1 MKENLQYTAKLAGLA
16 VLTFL
21 KINVPGLLL
30 IGIFSCATFVTLVF
44 QFADRVTGGASGVA
58 SHGAGAIAYL
68 LVIFLARPLA
78 SSVALITYFAS
89 PFLLF
94 WLGNK
99 YIITKLINKLIND
112 KGENI
117 LFPLLDKV
125 LNKLQEK
132 QPALF
137 AKGSD
142 KALLKLKM
150 VQEIKQS
157 TENKW
162 FKRIILFALKK
173 VHLSELDLA
182 DENRSFNDVVKKS
195 TLTVLKS
202 ITEPSRSFF
211 WIICGAQVLVF
222 LLIILRVV

>member
-1 MKENLQYTAKLAGLA
+1 MK
-16 VLTFL
+16 
-21 KINVPGLLL
+21 
-30 IGIFSCATFVTLVF
+30 
-44 QFADRVTGGASGVA
+44 
-58 SHGAGAIAYL
+58 
-68 LVIFLARPLA
+68 
-78 SSVALITYFAS
+78 TY
-89 PFLLF
+89 
-94 WLGNK
+94 
-99 YIITKLINKLIND
+99 YIITKLINRLIND

-142 KALLKLKM
+142 KVLLKLKM
-150 VQEIKQS
+150 VQEIKES

-211 WIICGAQVLVF
+211 WIICSAQVLVF
-222 LLIILRVV
+222 LLIILRVI

>member
-1 MKENLQYTAKLAGLA
+1 MKENLQYTAKLAGSAALS
-16 VLTFL
+16 FL
-21 KINVPGLLL
+21 KINVPGQLL
-30 IGIFSCATFVTLVF
+30 IGIFSAAILVTLLF
-44 QFADRVTGGASGVA
+44 QSVDGGAHSGA
-58 SHGAGAIAYL
+58 EAGIVL
-68 LVIFLARPLA
+68 IFVARP
-78 SSVALITYFAS
+78 FAS
-89 PFLLF
+89 ILELLAFFLSPILLF
-94 WLGNK
+94 YLGNK
-99 YIITKLINKLIND
+99 YIITKLINKVISD

-142 KALLKLKM
+142 KALLKIKM
-150 VQEIKQS
+150 IQEIKES

-222 LLIILRVV
+222 LLIILRVF

>member
-1 MKENLQYTAKLAGLA
+1 MKENLQYTAKLAGSAALS
-16 VLTFL
+16 FL
-21 KINVPGLLL
+21 KINVPGQLL
-30 IGIFSCATFVTLVF
+30 IGIFSAAILVTLLF
-44 QFADRVTGGASGVA
+44 QSVDGGAHSGA
-58 SHGAGAIAYL
+58 EAGIVL
-68 LVIFLARPLA
+68 IFVARP
-78 SSVALITYFAS
+78 FAS
-89 PFLLF
+89 ILALLAFFLSPILLF
-94 WLGNK
+94 YLGNK
-99 YIITKLINKLIND
+99 YIITKLINKVISD

-142 KALLKLKM
+142 KALLKIKM
-150 VQEIKQS
+150 IQEIKES

-162 FKRIILFALKK
+162 FKRIILFALNK

-182 DENRSFNDVVKKS
+182 DENMSFNDVVKKS

-211 WIICGAQVLVF
+211 WIICGAQILVF
-222 LLIILRVV
+222 LLIILRII

>member
-1 MKENLQYTAKLAGLA
+1 MKENLQYTAKLAGSAALS
-16 VLTFL
+16 FL
-21 KINVPGLLL
+21 KINVPGQLL
-30 IGIFSCATFVTLVF
+30 IGIFSAAIIFTLLF
-44 QFADRVTGGASGVA
+44 QSVHGGA
-58 SHGAGAIAYL
+58 HAGAYAGVILIFFSRPIASIL
-68 LVIFLARPLA
+68 G
-78 SSVALITYFAS
+78 LIAIIAS
-89 PFLLF
+89 PILLF
-94 WLGNK
+94 VLGNK
-99 YIITKLINKLIND
+99 YIITKLINKVISD

-142 KALLKLKM
+142 KALLKIKM
-150 VQEIKQS
+150 IQEIKES

-182 DENRSFNDVVKKS
+182 DENMSFNDVIKKS

-222 LLIILRVV
+222 LLIILRVI

>member
-21 KINVPGLLL
+21 KINVPGQIL
-30 IGIFSCATFVTLVF
+30 IGIFSAAILVTLLF
-44 QFADRVTGGASGVA
+44 QSVDGGAHSGA
-58 SHGAGAIAYL
+58 EAGIVL
-68 LVIFLARPLA
+68 IFVARP
-78 SSVALITYFAS
+78 FAS
-89 PFLLF
+89 ILALLAFFLSPILLF
-94 WLGNK
+94 YLGNK
-99 YIITKLINKLIND
+99 YILTKLINKVISD

-142 KALLKLKM
+142 KALLKIKM
-150 VQEIKQS
+150 VQEIKES

-182 DENRSFNDVVKKS
+182 DENMSFNDVVKKS

-222 LLIILRVV
+222 LLIILRVI

>member
-30 IGIFSCATFVTLVF
+30 IGIFSGATLVTLLF
-44 QFADRVTGGASGVA
+44 QFADGASGA
-58 SHGAGAIAYL
+58 AGAHAGGEAAVL
-68 LVIFLARPLA
+68 LIFFARPLA

-99 YIITKLINKLIND
+99 YIITKLINKVISD

-162 FKRIILFALKK
+162 FKRIILFALNK

-182 DENRSFNDVVKKS
+182 DENMSFNDVIKKS

-222 LLIILRVV
+222 LLIILRVI

>member
-1 MKENLQYTAKLAGLA
+1 MKENLQYTAKLAGSAALS
-16 VLTFL
+16 FL
-21 KINVPGLLL
+21 KINVPGQLLV
-30 IGIFSCATFVTLVF
+30 GIFSAAILVTLLF
-44 QFADRVTGGASGVA
+44 QSVDGGA
-58 SHGAGAIAYL
+58 HAGAEAGVVL
-68 LVIFLARPLA
+68 IFLARPFACILA
-78 SSVALITYFAS
+78 LLAFFAS
-89 PFLLF
+89 PILLF
-94 WLGNK
+94 YLGNK
-99 YIITKLINKLIND
+99 YIITKLINKVISD

-142 KALLKLKM
+142 KVLLKIKM
-150 VQEIKQS
+150 VQEIKES

-162 FKRIILFALKK
+162 FKRILLFALNK

-182 DENRSFNDVVKKS
+182 DENMSFNDVVKKS

-222 LLIILRVV
+222 LLIILRVI

>member
-1 MKENLQYTAKLAGLA
+1 MKENLQYTAKLAGSAALS
-16 VLTFL
+16 FL
-21 KINVPGLLL
+21 KINVPGQLL
-30 IGIFSCATFVTLVF
+30 IGIFSAAILVTLLF
-44 QFADRVTGGASGVA
+44 QSVDGGVHSGA
-58 SHGAGAIAYL
+58 EAGIVL
-68 LVIFLARPLA
+68 IFVARP
-78 SSVALITYFAS
+78 FAS
-89 PFLLF
+89 ILALLAFFLSPILLF
-94 WLGNK
+94 YLGNK
-99 YIITKLINKLIND
+99 YIITKLINKVISD

-142 KALLKLKM
+142 KALLKIKM
-150 VQEIKQS
+150 IQEIKES

-162 FKRIILFALKK
+162 FKRIILFALNK

-182 DENRSFNDVVKKS
+182 DENMSFNDVVKKS

-211 WIICGAQVLVF
+211 WIICGAQILVF
-222 LLIILRVV
+222 LLIILRII

>member
-1 MKENLQYTAKLAGLA
+1 MKENLQYTAKLAGSAALS
-16 VLTFL
+16 FL
-21 KINVPGLLL
+21 KINVPGQLFIGLISSAIFATLL
-30 IGIFSCATFVTLVF
+30 F
-44 QFADRVTGGASGVA
+44 QSVNGGA
-58 SHGAGAIAYL
+58 HAGAEAGLFI
-68 LVIFLARPLA
+68 IFFTRPLA
-78 SSVALITYFAS
+78 SLLA
-89 PFLLF
+89 LLF
-94 WLGNK
+94 IIGSPILLFIFGNK
-99 YIITKLINKLIND
+99 YIITKLINRLIND

-142 KALLKLKM
+142 KVLLKLKM
-150 VQEIKQS
+150 VQEIKES

-211 WIICGAQVLVF
+211 WIICSAQVLVF
-222 LLIILRVV
+222 LLIILRVI

>member
-1 MKENLQYTAKLAGLA
+1 MKENLQYTAKLAGSAALS
-16 VLTFL
+16 FL
-21 KINVPGLLL
+21 KINVPGQLFIGLISTAIFLTLL
-30 IGIFSCATFVTLVF
+30 F
-44 QFADRVTGGASGVA
+44 QSVLGGA
-58 SHGAGAIAYL
+58 HAGAYAGLIL
-68 LVIFLARPLA
+68 IFLSRPFA
-78 SSVALITYFAS
+78 SILALIAIIAS
-89 PFLLF
+89 PILLF
-94 WLGNK
+94 YLGNK
-99 YIITKLINKLIND
+99 YIITKLINKVISD

-150 VQEIKQS
+150 VQEIKES

-162 FKRIILFALKK
+162 FKRIILFALNK

-211 WIICGAQVLVF
+211 WIICGAQILVF
-222 LLIILRVV
+222 LLIILRII

>member
-1 MKENLQYTAKLAGLA
+1 MKENLQYTAKLAGSAALS
-16 VLTFL
+16 FL
-21 KINVPGLLL
+21 KINVPGQLL
-30 IGIFSCATFVTLVF
+30 IGIFSAAILVTLLF
-44 QFADRVTGGASGVA
+44 QSVDGGAHSGA
-58 SHGAGAIAYL
+58 EAGIVL
-68 LVIFLARPLA
+68 IFVARP
-78 SSVALITYFAS
+78 FAS
-89 PFLLF
+89 ILALLAFFLSPILLF
-94 WLGNK
+94 YLGNK
-99 YIITKLINKLIND
+99 YIITKLINKVISD

-162 FKRIILFALKK
+162 FKRIILFALNK

-182 DENRSFNDVVKKS
+182 DENMNFNDVVKNS

-222 LLIILRVV
+222 LLIILRVI

>member
-1 MKENLQYTAKLAGLA
+1 MKENLQYTAKLAGSA
-16 VLTFL
+16 FLTLL
-21 KINVPGLLL
+21 KINIPGLLF
-30 IGIFSCATFVTLVF
+30 IGTFSCATFMTLLL
-44 QFADRVTGGASGVA
+44 QFAYDRDGVGSGGGA
-58 SHGAGAIAYL
+58 HGASAIAYL

-99 YIITKLINKLIND
+99 YIITKLINKVIND

-150 VQEIKQS
+150 IQEIKES

-162 FKRIILFALKK
+162 FKRIILFALNK

-222 LLIILRVV
+222 LLIILRVI

>member
-1 MKENLQYTAKLAGLA
+1 MKENLQYTAKLAGSAALS
-16 VLTFL
+16 FL
-21 KINVPGLLL
+21 KINVLGQLL
-30 IGIFSCATFVTLVF
+30 IGICSTAILVTLLF
-44 QFADRVTGGASGVA
+44 QSVDGGAHADAHTGVILIFFSRPIA
-58 SHGAGAIAYL
+58 SIL
-68 LVIFLARPLA
+68 
-78 SSVALITYFAS
+78 ALIAIIAS
-89 PFLLF
+89 PILLF
-94 WLGNK
+94 VLGNK
-99 YIITKLINKLIND
+99 YIISKLIHKLISD
-112 KGENI
+112 KGENM

-150 VQEIKQS
+150 IQEIKES

-162 FKRIILFALKK
+162 FKRIILFALNK

-182 DENRSFNDVVKKS
+182 DENMSFNDVVKKS

-222 LLIILRVV
+222 LLIILRVI

>member
-1 MKENLQYTAKLAGLA
+1 MKENLQYTAKLAGSAALS
-16 VLTFL
+16 FL
-21 KINVPGLLL
+21 KINVPGQLL
-30 IGIFSCATFVTLVF
+30 IGIFSAAILVTLLF
-44 QFADRVTGGASGVA
+44 QSVDGGAHSGA
-58 SHGAGAIAYL
+58 EAGI
-68 LVIFLARPLA
+68 VMIFVARP
-78 SSVALITYFAS
+78 FAS
-89 PFLLF
+89 ILALLAFFLSPILLF
-94 WLGNK
+94 YLGNK
-99 YIITKLINKLIND
+99 YIITKLINKVISD

-150 VQEIKQS
+150 VQEIKES

-182 DENRSFNDVVKKS
+182 DENRSFNDVIKKS

-222 LLIILRVV
+222 LLIILRVI

>member
-30 IGIFSCATFVTLVF
+30 IGIFFGATLVTLLF
-44 QFADRVTGGASGVA
+44 QFADGAS
-58 SHGAGAIAYL
+58 AGAHAGGEAAVL
-68 LVIFLARPLA
+68 LIFFARPLA

-99 YIITKLINKLIND
+99 YIITKLINKVISD

>member
-1 MKENLQYTAKLAGLA
+1 MKENLQYTAKLAGSAALS
-16 VLTFL
+16 FL
-21 KINVPGLLL
+21 KINVPGQIL
-30 IGIFSCATFVTLVF
+30 IGIFSAAILVTLLFQSVDGGTHSGAEAGIVLIFVT
-44 QFADRVTGGASGVA
+44 
-58 SHGAGAIAYL
+58 
-68 LVIFLARPLA
+68 RP
-78 SSVALITYFAS
+78 FAS
-89 PFLLF
+89 ILALLAFFLSPILLF
-94 WLGNK
+94 YLGNK
-99 YIITKLINKLIND
+99 YIITKLINKVISD

-137 AKGSD
+137 TKGAD
-142 KALLKLKM
+142 KALLKIKM
-150 VQEIKQS
+150 IQEIKES

-173 VHLSELDLA
+173 VYLSELDVA
-182 DENRSFNDVVKKS
+182 DENRSFNDVIKKS

-211 WIICGAQVLVF
+211 WIICVAQVLVF
-222 LLIILRVV
+222 LLIILRVI

>member
-1 MKENLQYTAKLAGLA
+1 
-16 VLTFL
+16 
-21 KINVPGLLL
+21 
-30 IGIFSCATFVTLVF
+30 
-44 QFADRVTGGASGVA
+44 
-58 SHGAGAIAYL
+58 
-68 LVIFLARPLA
+68 
-78 SSVALITYFAS
+78 
-89 PFLLF
+89 
-94 WLGNK
+94 
-99 YIITKLINKLIND
+99 
-112 KGENI
+112 
-117 LFPLLDKV
+117 V

-142 KALLKLKM
+142 KVLLKLKM
-150 VQEIKQS
+150 VQEIKES

-162 FKRIILFALKK
+162 FKRILLFALNK
-173 VHLSELDLA
+173 VHLSELDLT

>member
-1 MKENLQYTAKLAGLA
+1 MKENLQYTAKLAGSA
-16 VLTFL
+16 ALTFL
-21 KINVPGLLL
+21 KINVPGQLLV
-30 IGIFSCATFVTLVF
+30 GIFSAAILVTLLF
-44 QFADRVTGGASGVA
+44 QSVDGGAHSGA
-58 SHGAGAIAYL
+58 EAGIVL
-68 LVIFLARPLA
+68 IFVARP
-78 SSVALITYFAS
+78 FAS
-89 PFLLF
+89 ILALLAFFLSPILLF
-94 WLGNK
+94 YLGNK
-99 YIITKLINKLIND
+99 YIITKLINKVISD

-150 VQEIKQS
+150 VQEIKES

-162 FKRIILFALKK
+162 FKRILLFALNK

-182 DENRSFNDVVKKS
+182 DENMSFNDVIKKS

-222 LLIILRVV
+222 LLIILRVI

>member
-30 IGIFSCATFVTLVF
+30 IGIFSGATLVTLLF
-44 QFADRVTGGASGVA
+44 QFADGAS
-58 SHGAGAIAYL
+58 AGAHAGGEAAVL
-68 LVIFLARPLA
+68 LIFFARPLA

-99 YIITKLINKLIND
+99 YILTKLINKLIND

-150 VQEIKQS
+150 VQEIKES

-195 TLTVLKS
+195 TLTVLK
-202 ITEPSRSFF
+202 
-211 WIICGAQVLVF
+211 A
-222 LLIILRVV
+222 

>member
-1 MKENLQYTAKLAGLA
+1 MKENLQYTAKLAGSAALS
-16 VLTFL
+16 FL
-21 KINVPGLLL
+21 KINVPGQLL
-30 IGIFSCATFVTLVF
+30 IGIFSASIIFSLMF
-44 QFADRVTGGASGVA
+44 QSVHGGA
-58 SHGAGAIAYL
+58 HAGAYAG
-68 LVIFLARPLA
+68 VILIFFTRPFA
-78 SSVALITYFAS
+78 SILALIAIIAS
-89 PFLLF
+89 PILLF
-94 WLGNK
+94 VLGNK
-99 YIITKLINKLIND
+99 YILTKLINKVISD

-132 QPALF
+132 HPALF

-142 KALLKLKM
+142 KAQLKLKM
-150 VQEIKQS
+150 VQEIKES

-182 DENRSFNDVVKKS
+182 DENRSFNDVIKKS

-222 LLIILRVV
+222 LLIILRVI